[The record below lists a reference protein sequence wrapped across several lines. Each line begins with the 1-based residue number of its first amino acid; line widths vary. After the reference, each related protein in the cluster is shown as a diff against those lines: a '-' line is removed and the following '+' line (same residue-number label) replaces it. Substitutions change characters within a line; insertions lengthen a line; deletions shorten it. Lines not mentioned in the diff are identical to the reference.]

1 MTDDS
6 MEHVAA
12 NVRAVAEILN
22 KLNLSANIRA
32 GTLMLARLGFV
43 IPHDGDLAA
52 SPATEQAIGVMKEAI
67 EFLRFSRDL
76 GIRDCR
82 RS

>member
-1 MTDDS
+1 MADDS
-6 MEHVAA
+6 TEHVPA
-12 NVRAVAEILN
+12 NVRAVARILD
-22 KLNLSANIRA
+22 KRKNLSANIRA

-76 GIRDCR
+76 GIGMRG
-82 RS
+82 